1 VGTERAGEL
10 HERAEGHDRRAASA
24 RFTLAIVLSTVA
36 VLVAWMWFAIVV
48 EDTWGDECKARAA
61 GQSGVTF
68 LIAFGVVP
76 LLLVTAGAV
85 AALIGFA
92 PGVRGG
98 KVWRGLVAAIVIT
111 AAGVLLAWWATDG
124 MLLAHLAL
132 GSGCLA

>member
-1 VGTERAGEL
+1 MKGSSDDERP
-10 HERAEGHDRRAASA
+10 AARA
-24 RFTLAIVLSTVA
+24 RFTLAVVLSTVA
-36 VLVAWMWFAIVV
+36 GLVAWMWFAIVV

-76 LLLVTAGAV
+76 LVLVTVGAV

-92 PGVRGG
+92 PGAGG
-98 KVWRGLVAAIVIT
+98 GRVWRGLVAAVAIT
-111 AAGVLLAWWATDG
+111 AGGVLLAWWATDG
-124 MLLAHLAL
+124 MLVAHLAL